1 MRFFRWTA
9 AAIAAAALAACGG
22 GSDDDAPARGALLN
36 SLVLGQTTKAQIDAG
51 TAASGA
57 QALTG
62 AARCDVTARYVQY
75 STRAPGGEAVRA
87 SAGVLVPGG
96 SAPGC
101 TGERPVLLYAH
112 GTAAN
117 KSKNMAQVS
126 SDSEATALL
135 AFYAAQGF
143 IVVMPNYLGYDGS
156 LDWHPF
162 LNARSQATDMIDAL
176 RASKSA
182 LASAGGTTA
191 SAALLVSGYSE
202 GGHVAMATHREIQE
216 NYASEFTVTASAP
229 MSGPYNMV
237 GTGDAVFVANTP
249 LVGSL
254 VFGPLLLTSY
264 QRSYGNIYGAPSDAY
279 QSPYDRTAPGIFPN
293 VLPVADLMAAGQLPA
308 DPTLTLKLF
317 GTGGLITDSFKAAY
331 PTSNFRTALQEN
343 TLLGWTPTRPMAMCG
358 GAQDPT
364 IYYSVNTTAAQAD
377 FASRGAQVPAFDL
390 ENRATLPA
398 GATGDL
404 LYGAFQ
410 QQKAAAGANATA
422 QYHGTLVPPFC
433 LALTRGFF
441 GQVLAA
447 SAP

>member
-9 AAIAAAALAACGG
+9 AAIAAAVLAACGG

-36 SLVLGQTTKAQIDAG
+36 SLVLGQATTAQIDAG

-62 AARCDVTARYVQY
+62 AARCDVTIRYVQY

-101 TGERPVLLYAH
+101 TGERPVVLYAH
-112 GTAAN
+112 GTAYE

-126 SDSEATALL
+126 TDSEASGLM

-162 LNARSQATDMIDAL
+162 LNAKSQATDMIDAL

-182 LASAGGTTA
+182 LSSAGGTTA
-191 SAALLVSGYSE
+191 SAALLVTGYSQ
-202 GGHVAMATHREIQE
+202 GGFVAMATHKEIQE
-216 NYASEFTVTASAP
+216 NYGTEFTVTASAP
-229 MSGPYNMV
+229 MSGPYNVATFFDVAV
-237 GTGDAVFVANTP
+237 GPGPIPAGAMSFA
-249 LVGSL
+249 
-254 VFGPLLLTSY
+254 PLLLTSY
-264 QRSYGNIYGAPSDAY
+264 QRSYGNIYSSASDVYQAPYAAT
-279 QSPYDRTAPGIFPN
+279 SPTLFPG
-293 VLPVADLMAAGQLPA
+293 DLSPTEAIAAGLLPN
-308 DPTLTLKLF
+308 DPTQRLLW
-317 GTGGLITDSFKAAY
+317 GDGGLLTDSFRASYA
-331 PTSNFRTALQEN
+331 TSAFREATVTN

-364 IYYSVNTTAAQAD
+364 IFFSVNTTAAQAD

-404 LYGAFQ
+404 LFGAFQ

-422 QYHGTLVPPFC
+422 LYHGTLVPPFC
-433 LALTRGFF
+433 IALSRGFF
-441 GQVLAA
+441 AQVLAA